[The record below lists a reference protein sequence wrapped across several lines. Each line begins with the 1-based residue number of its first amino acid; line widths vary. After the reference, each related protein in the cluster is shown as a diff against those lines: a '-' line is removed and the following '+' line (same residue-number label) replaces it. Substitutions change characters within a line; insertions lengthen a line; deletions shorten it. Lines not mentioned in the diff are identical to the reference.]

1 MNLWFTPNL
10 ATPTNVRFRGNA
22 GKPWFILSS
31 FSFRLLTMASLS
43 FDDFDTLCN
52 YVKSVLLLTKK
63 TAATQHT
70 ASVYGQTQ
78 CVRFRG
84 VKTVC
89 GFPHPH
95 NPHTVGAKVG
105 CQDTSAPNNWCRSV
119 RTLRHQFF
127 VGAELSHG
135 HFGLVPNSL
144 KTKRQWSV

>member
-1 MNLWFTPNL
+1 MFVFAVTP
-10 ATPTNVRFRGNA
+10 VS
-22 GKPWFILSS
+22 KPWFILFL

-52 YVKSVLLLTKK
+52 YVKSVLLLTPK
-63 TAATQHT
+63 TDATQHT

-95 NPHTVGAKVG
+95 NPHTVGAKV
-105 CQDTSAPNNWCRSV
+105 V
-119 RTLRHQFF
+119 
-127 VGAELSHG
+127 
-135 HFGLVPNSL
+135 
-144 KTKRQWSV
+144 KYK